1 MGALVLHDYWRSSAA
16 YRVRI
21 GLNLLGLTYG
31 LKTVDLLAGDQSGAE
46 NMAANP
52 QGLVPSL
59 AIDDELLTQ
68 SLAILEYLNET
79 RRAGWLPD
87 DPILRAK
94 ARALAYAVAMDIHP
108 ICNLHVLRHAVALGG
123 TTAQDWMRHFI
134 TRGFDGLEAMLMQ
147 TPNGAYSLGDRVTLA
162 DICLVPQVYNARR
175 WGVDMA
181 AFPRIALLEARLTAL
196 PAFAA
201 AHPDQTQ
208 ASA

>member
-1 MGALVLHDYWRSSAA
+1 MSEVLLHDYWRSSAA

-21 GLNLLGLTYG
+21 GLNLLGLPYARQN
-31 LKTVDLLAGDQSGAE
+31 VDLLAGDQNGAA
-46 NMAANP
+46 NRAANP

-59 AIDDELLTQ
+59 KIDGEVLTQ

-79 RRAGWLPD
+79 HSAGWLPD

-108 ICNLHVLRHAVALGG
+108 ICNLHVVRHAVALGG
-123 TTAQDWMRHFI
+123 TTTEDWMRHFI
-134 TRGFDGLEAMLMQ
+134 ARGFGGLEALLLQ
-147 TPNGAYSLGDRVTLA
+147 TSTRAYCIGDSVTLA

-181 AFPRIALLEARLTAL
+181 PFPTIARIDAALSAL

-201 AHPDQTQ
+201 AHPDQAQ
-208 ASA
+208 MP